1 MQALSGFLRRQR
13 RRKSRGGRALP
24 AFGYVLGCGSGNGQ
38 NLVILSNR
46 QGPAYF
52 LQPGDLEAQA
62 KANLRAYQMQARE
75 LGLDKMSDAE
85 IDAEIQAS
93 REERRTPNVT
103 AP

>member
-1 MQALSGFLRRQR
+1 MRQVPLRAFRTRGIKAL
-13 RRKSRGGRALP
+13 
-24 AFGYVLGCGSGNGQ
+24 GSGNGQ

-85 IDAEIQAS
+85 IDAEIRRLGRNAVPQTSPPHES
-93 REERRTPNVT
+93 RVGHQYP
-103 AP
+103 A

>member
-1 MQALSGFLRRQR
+1 MLR
-13 RRKSRGGRALP
+13 
-24 AFGYVLGCGSGNGQ
+24 CGSGNGQ

-46 QGPAYF
+46 QGPTYF
-52 LQPGDLEAQA
+52 LQPRDLEAQA
-62 KANLRAYQMQARE
+62 KANLRAYQMQAKE

-93 REERRTPNVT
+93 REECRAPNAT